1 MPNTINKSTNQ
12 PVPFPV
18 YLAAKTTVDDRSL
31 NRHVWETLRASLPP
45 QEAPLRILEI
55 GGGIGTMLERM
66 VAWGLFSG
74 RTGPIHYT
82 ILDSDPANTA
92 TAHARLADADLPV
105 ELEIVT
111 ADVLAYA
118 KNGVNQGQTDLLIAH
133 AFLDLLDLPTALP
146 QLVRLLRPGGL
157 IYATIN
163 FDGVT
168 LFEPTLDPALDAKI
182 ETLYHASMDAR
193 LTGGKP
199 SGDSRTGRHLF
210 GHLQAAG
217 VDVLA
222 AGSSDWV
229 VHAKPNGSYPAEEAT
244 FLKAILGF
252 FAESLGEHPDLDAGK
267 FADWLQK
274 RHDQI
279 DRGEL
284 VYIAHQLDFLGGRAM
299 SKE

>member
-1 MPNTINKSTNQ
+1 MTQSPIPNPQSPI
-12 PVPFPV
+12 PFPT
-18 YLAAKTTVDDRSL
+18 YLAAKTTVDDRAL
-31 NRHVWETLRASLPP
+31 NRHVWESLRASLPKAD
-45 QEAPLRILEI
+45 APLRVLEI
-55 GGGIGTMLERM
+55 GGGIGTMLERVM
-66 VAWGLFSG
+66 AWGLFDG

-82 ILDSDPANTA
+82 ILDADPVNTA
-92 TAHARLADADLPV
+92 TAQARLGAADLPV
-105 ELEIVT
+105 NLAIVT
-111 ADVLAYA
+111 ADALGYA
-118 KNGVNQGQTDLLIAH
+118 NQVENQGRFDLLIAH

-146 QLVRLLRPGGL
+146 RLVGLLRPGGL

-163 FDGVT
+163 FDGMT
-168 LFEPTLDPALDAKI
+168 LFEPTLDPILDQQI
-182 ETLYHASMDAR
+182 EDLYHASMDAR
-193 LTGGKP
+193 VTDGKP

-210 GHLQAAG
+210 GHLRIAR

-229 VHAKPNGSYPAEEAT
+229 VHAMPNGSYPAEEAT
-244 FLKAILGF
+244 FLRAILGF
-252 FAESLGEHPDLDAGK
+252 FAESLGDHPALDGGQLR
-267 FADWLQK
+267 DWLQK